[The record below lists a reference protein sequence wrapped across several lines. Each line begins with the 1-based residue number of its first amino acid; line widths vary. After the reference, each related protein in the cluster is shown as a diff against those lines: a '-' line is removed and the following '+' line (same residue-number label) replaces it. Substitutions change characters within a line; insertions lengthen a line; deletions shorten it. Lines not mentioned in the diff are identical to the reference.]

1 MNETGL
7 SAWTFRASMRTM
19 TRRMMAGAAATATM
33 MMAGGCVNVTA
44 PDKPIVIN
52 LNISITQEVVYR
64 LDGEAKTLI
73 QQNPGIF

>member
-1 MNETGL
+1 MTVAGL
-7 SAWTFRASMRTM
+7 RFVRICTNIGRVKKMGFLGVA
-19 TRRMMAGAAATATM
+19 MAGMTS
-33 MMAGGCVNVTA
+33 GCVTVNA

-64 LDGEAKTLI
+64 LDGEAKSLI

>member
-1 MNETGL
+1 MTESGL
-7 SAWTFRASMRTM
+7 KSNRNRSSIERVKAITILGTA
-19 TRRMMAGAAATATM
+19 MAGM
-33 MMAGGCVNVTA
+33 LGGCVNVSA

-52 LNISITQEVVYR
+52 LNISVTQEVVYR